1 MTSAKEK
8 NIVLKEC
15 KLAGIIQAIQKGLRN
30 LPALNPFSD
39 IFQIIKLDTVEPN
52 LRAVIDKTAEDLE
65 VLMMM
70 MTTRKCMKSTV
81 MRFMFLM
88 TILLMRQT
96 KSLSFYT
103 ENCLI
108 VHVVFK
114 IAKIF
119 FNFCPISKLHVKT
132 TSTTNTNTIIN
143 SFFVLSMHI
152 LPHFIKLSRKE
163 VIYILLLFNLALL
176 V

>member
-1 MTSAKEK
+1 MVANQTIQQLDEGKEKELYEIEVKFQLTLLKSLHTQWLTDLYNLMTSAKWK
-8 NIVLKEC
+8 NIVLKGG

-30 LPALNPFSD
+30 LPGLNPFSD

-70 MTTRKCMKSTV
+70 MTTRKCMESTI

-96 KSLSFYT
+96 KCNMLLLSVLF
-103 ENCLI
+103 
-108 VHVVFK
+108 
-114 IAKIF
+114 
-119 FNFCPISKLHVKT
+119 S
-132 TSTTNTNTIIN
+132 
-143 SFFVLSMHI
+143 SFFIFLYR
-152 LPHFIKLSRKE
+152 KLLNSSCC
-163 VIYILLLFNLALL
+163 F
-176 V
+176 